1 MYKYNHRYHHHHHH
15 HLTPESQKQVILFI
29 IIIHGFILYTYIH
42 RLNHIT
48 SLGVYADTYT
58 IYPYTHTSSF
68 NNIIIMPQNM
78 KSLFKPK
85 SNNSSSVATSTGIAK
100 GSGFAS
106 TSTSAST
113 PTTTITTTADFTSLY
128 PTISSTSSTSVIV
141 HSNKSHA
148 SSNNKANANSST
160 LLSQHCYIKNGQLQR
175 SSSSSSSSG
184 KTGKQSRP
192 KFPTRTSSFLTRLKS
207 TAKRIRSNDSATTST
222 SSWCKANKSLSA
234 SKPIEQNL
242 YESQQKQ
249 PVRTASTEPTVATEA
264 TFDIDETSSTV
275 SSAPSSILSNIA
287 QTSYDAFTTS
297 NKTQDQAH
305 NYSIDAGVYADY
317 DDNDDMESIISFD
330 SMLGSNEIE
339 LEDEDITYITPLNYN
354 YMYDNNNNEES
365 DQFDYKFDYSNG
377 EQDNEEDSFVND
389 RELERRE
396 LRLELLKNFS

>member
-1 MYKYNHRYHHHHHH
+1 
-15 HLTPESQKQVILFI
+15 
-29 IIIHGFILYTYIH
+29 
-42 RLNHIT
+42 
-48 SLGVYADTYT
+48 
-58 IYPYTHTSSF
+58 
-68 NNIIIMPQNM
+68 MPQNM

-85 SNNSSSVATSTGIAK
+85 TNNSSSVTASTSIAK
-100 GSGFAS
+100 GSGFTS
-106 TSTSAST
+106 TSTPTST
-113 PTTTITTTADFTSLY
+113 PTTTITTTDDFTSLY

-160 LLSQHCYIKNGQLQR
+160 SLSQHCYIKNGQLQR
-175 SSSSSSSSG
+175 SSSGSSSSG

-222 SSWCKANKSLSA
+222 SSSWCKTNKTLSA
-234 SKPIEQNL
+234 SKPTEQSL

-249 PVRTASTEPTVATEA
+249 PVGTTSTEPTAAIEA
-264 TFDIDETSSTV
+264 TFDIDEASSTV

-305 NYSIDAGVYADY
+305 NYSIDIGVYADY
-317 DDNDDMESIISFD
+317 DDNDEMESIISFD

-354 YMYDNNNNEES
+354 YMYDNNNNEEG
-365 DQFDYKFDYSNG
+365 DQFDYKFDYTNG